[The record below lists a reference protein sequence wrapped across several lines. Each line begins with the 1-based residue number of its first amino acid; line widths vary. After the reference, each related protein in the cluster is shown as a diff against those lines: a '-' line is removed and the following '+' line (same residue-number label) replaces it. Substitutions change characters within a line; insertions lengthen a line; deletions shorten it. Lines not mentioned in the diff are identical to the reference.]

1 VEYLGSSFLDGAPRE
16 LMLRLAV
23 FVTLAAWAGL
33 GCSSRVPVIAAC
45 EPGSGL
51 EPICGLTNPEDFAVL
66 PGGDWIAVSRMAVTS
81 NRAGSLAALR
91 VADDVFVQLY
101 PAAETAAGVDADV
114 PTTGWG
120 DPACPGPPD
129 PERFAPHGID
139 TVARADGVRM
149 LLAVN
154 HGVREAVELFEV
166 GSSGARP
173 TLGWR
178 GCVVTPPDAAGN
190 DVAATRDGRFV
201 VTNMA
206 ASSHWLGAWLSGV
219 RMALGLDTGRVL
231 EWTRESG
238 WQIVGG
244 SAASGPNGG
253 AVNADGSAV
262 YLAAYGSRELIR
274 VARGEGASVR
284 AVEVPFRP
292 DNITWTPAGSLLV
305 TGQATSMRQLLAC
318 YALESG
324 SCALPFGVVVVDP
337 ETLAVEVIL
346 EHDGRTV
353 IGAATVA
360 LRHGERLYLG
370 TFRGD
375 RAARTRADPRSR

>member
-1 VEYLGSSFLDGAPRE
+1 MEYLRSSLLDGAQQEVR
-16 LMLRLAV
+16 LRLAV
-23 FVTLAAWAGL
+23 FVTLAVWVGL
-33 GCSSRVPVIAAC
+33 GCSSSVPLIVAC

-51 EPICGLTNPEDFAVL
+51 EPICGLMNPEDFAVL
-66 PGGDWIAVSRMAVTS
+66 PGGDWLAVSRMAGVS
-81 NRAGSLAALR
+81 NRGGSLAGLR

-101 PAAETAAGVDADV
+101 PAPETATGVDANA
-114 PTTGWG
+114 PTAGWG

-139 TVARADGVRM
+139 TAARADGVRM

-154 HGVREAVELFEV
+154 HGAREAVELFEI

-178 GCVVTPPDAAGN
+178 GCVVSPPDAAGN
-190 DVAATRDGRFV
+190 DVAATRDGRLV
-201 VTNMA
+201 VTNMVA
-206 ASSHWLGAWLSGV
+206 PTHWLGASWSGV
-219 RMALGLDTGRVL
+219 RMALGLDTGHVL
-231 EWTRESG
+231 EWGRESG
-238 WQIVGG
+238 WQIVDG
-244 SAASGPNGG
+244 SAASGPNGV
-253 AVNADGSAV
+253 AVESDGSAV

-274 VARGEGASVR
+274 VPRGEGASVR
-284 AVEVPFRP
+284 AVKVPFRP
-292 DNITWTPAGSLLV
+292 DNITWTPGGRLLV
-305 TGQATSMRQLLAC
+305 TGQATSMRQLLNC

-346 EHDGRTV
+346 KHDGRTV

-360 LRHGERLYLG
+360 LRHGEHLYLG